1 MEERSGIPTDLAE
14 DASMGPSGSTPD
26 SADQRS
32 AARPA
37 RQPAGP
43 PQEVSAPSSPGA
55 PTSAASAAGTE
66 GSRLL
71 RSSTLMAAGTVA
83 SRLLGF
89 VRSIVL
95 VAAIGTALLGSTYT
109 VANTVPNTI
118 YILLAGGVLNTV
130 FVPQLVRAMKE
141 RSDGGEEYAHR
152 LLTVCFTGLAAITL
166 VATLSAPL
174 VVRLYASSSWG
185 GRELEVATLFA
196 YWCLPQILFYGV
208 YTVLGQVLNARGSFG
223 PMMWAPVL
231 NNVVVIA
238 VCAVFIA
245 IGRTTDTATISTAQ
259 ITLLGVGTT
268 LGVVA
273 QALVLV
279 PVVRRTGYRYR
290 PRFDWRGWGL
300 GRAGGLAGWTLAFVA
315 VNQLGYLV
323 ISRVLTGVDQR
334 AAEAGL
340 HYGVGLN
347 AYTNAFLVF
356 QLPHAVVTVSV
367 VTAMLPRMS
376 AAFTEGRLDE
386 VRDDLSQGLRLVAVV
401 VVPAAVAF
409 LVLGPEIGTVLYGSA
424 AGGAGSGRAIGEILA
439 GFGLALVPFSA
450 QYLLLRGFYAQDDT
464 RTPFL
469 VACVINVVNVAGSL
483 LAAVVL
489 PLTEVATGL
498 GVVYGLAYAVGW
510 LLSLVLLRRRLAG
523 GRPQPDP
530 GTGAVPG
537 PAREPVLDDGRS
549 LRLVVRVTLAAAL
562 AGIVAVVVVG
572 VLERLIGTGVGAALV
587 TLVVA
592 GAVLAIGYLALATRM
607 RVEELTSLLGPVRA
621 RLPRRLRGA

>member
-1 MEERSGIPTDLAE
+1 MEERTGTPTDLAE
-14 DASMGPSGSTPD
+14 DSPVTSP
-26 SADQRS
+26 
-32 AARPA
+32 
-37 RQPAGP
+37 RQPGPDPAGDP
-43 PQEVSAPSSPGA
+43 GPDASQEPSSGGEAADEAGVPAPAPG
-55 PTSAASAAGTE
+55 PEGT
-66 GSRLL
+66 RLL

-152 LLTVCFTGLAAITL
+152 LLTVCFTGLAAITV
-166 VATLSAPL
+166 VATLAAPV

-231 NNVVVIA
+231 NNIVVIA
-238 VCAVFIA
+238 VCGVFIA
-245 IGRTTDTATISTAQ
+245 LGRTTDTASISTAQ

-340 HYGVGLN
+340 HVGVGLN

-376 AAFTEGRLDE
+376 AAFTEGRLGA

-483 LAAVVL
+483 LAAAVL

-510 LLSLVLLRRRLAG
+510 VLSLVLLRRRLSADRAEALAG
-523 GRPQPDP
+523 
-530 GTGAVPG
+530 
-537 PAREPVLDDGRS
+537 EPVLDDGRS
-549 LRLVVRVTLAAAL
+549 LRLVVRVTLAASL
-562 AGIVAVVVVG
+562 AGLAAVVVVG

-592 GAVLAIGYLALATRM
+592 GAVLAVGYLALATRM
-607 RVEELTSLLGPVRA
+607 RVEELASLLAPVRS
-621 RLPRRLRGA
+621 RLPGRLGGA

>member
-1 MEERSGIPTDLAE
+1 VEERSGIPTDLAE
-14 DASMGPSGSTPD
+14 DAPVGPD
-26 SADQRS
+26 SRPEDVPGRPPATPSPS
-32 AARPA
+32 AA
-37 RQPAGP
+37 QPAG
-43 PQEVSAPSSPGA
+43 ADA
-55 PTSAASAAGTE
+55 PTAATPATAASGPEST
-66 GSRLL
+66 RLL

-166 VATLSAPL
+166 VATLAAPL

-238 VCAVFIA
+238 VCGVFIA

-340 HYGVGLN
+340 HVGVGLN

-376 AAFTEGRLDE
+376 AAFTEGRLDA

-483 LAAVVL
+483 LAAAVL

-498 GVVYGLAYAVGW
+498 GVVYGVAYAVGW

-523 GRPQPDP
+523 GRPEAAAP
-530 GTGAVPG
+530 GSP
-537 PAREPVLDDGRS
+537 REPVLDDGRS

-562 AGIVAVVVVG
+562 AGVAAVVVVG
-572 VLERLIGTGVGAALV
+572 VLERVIGTGVGAALV

-592 GAVLAIGYLALATRM
+592 GAVLAVGYLALAARM
-607 RVEELTSLLGPVRA
+607 RVEELVSLLGPVRA